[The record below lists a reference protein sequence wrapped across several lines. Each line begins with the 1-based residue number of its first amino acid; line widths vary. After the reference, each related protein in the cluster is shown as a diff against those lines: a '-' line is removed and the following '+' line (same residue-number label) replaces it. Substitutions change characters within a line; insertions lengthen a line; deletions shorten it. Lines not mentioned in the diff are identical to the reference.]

1 LTQPKPKS
9 FWEQAALRAQGSDIP
24 AIPDEPETRKSLWR
38 DSPPA
43 SEPPPPL
50 APTEDELHLR
60 LAEELE
66 YARRILDAMGDDLSG
81 DPGVVVRHMTSLQA
95 IDIIGQM
102 LGHLATVIRCND
114 PEAAVE
120 RIGMCELK
128 SRLQR
133 RGGV

>member
-1 LTQPKPKS
+1 M
-9 FWEQAALRAQGSDIP
+9 RAQGNDSP
-24 AIPDEPETRKSLWR
+24 VVPDEPETRKSLWR
-38 DSPPA
+38 DPPPA
-43 SEPPPPL
+43 SEPPPAL
-50 APTEDELHLR
+50 VPTEDELHLR

-66 YARRILDAMGDDLSG
+66 YARRILDAMGDELSG

-95 IDIIGQM
+95 VDIIGQM

-128 SRLQR
+128 ARLQR